1 MKVSGN
7 RVLITGGSRGIGLAL
22 ARAFAD
28 RGNEVLVVARS
39 KERLDALRAQHPG
52 LRTFAADLSVA
63 DELEA
68 LRDHVVA
75 EFPSVN
81 VLVNNAAIQL
91 NGDFLDELDA
101 RDIEAELM
109 TDVLAPVR
117 LTKLLLP
124 LLAAQPDAAVV
135 NLSSVL
141 AFTPKETAPVYCAAK
156 AFVHSFSI
164 GLRYQ
169 LEARGIRV
177 FELIPPL
184 VDTDMTQGRGNGKMA
199 PDAVAAA
206 FLGAWRQDRYQVR
219 VGRTKLFMI
228 AHRLAPGLIGRIVRR
243 F

>member
-1 MKVSGN
+1 MARPTLNVWGA
-7 RVLITGGSRGIGLAL
+7 VGLTPPWL
-22 ARAFAD
+22 
-28 RGNEVLVVARS
+28 
-39 KERLDALRAQHPG
+39 
-52 LRTFAADLSVA
+52 
-63 DELEA
+63 
-68 LRDHVVA
+68 
-75 EFPSVN
+75 
-81 VLVNNAAIQL
+81 
-91 NGDFLDELDA
+91 
-101 RDIEAELM
+101 
-109 TDVLAPVR
+109 
-117 LTKLLLP
+117 
-124 LLAAQPDAAVV
+124 
-135 NLSSVL
+135 L

-184 VDTDMTQGRGNGKMA
+184 VDTDMTQGRGNGKIA

-228 AHRLAPGLIGRIVRR
+228 AHRLAPGLICRIVRR

>member
-28 RGNEVLVVARS
+28 HGNEVLVVARS

-124 LLAAQPDAAVV
+124 LLAAQPGAAVV

-156 AFVHSFSI
+156 AFVHSFST